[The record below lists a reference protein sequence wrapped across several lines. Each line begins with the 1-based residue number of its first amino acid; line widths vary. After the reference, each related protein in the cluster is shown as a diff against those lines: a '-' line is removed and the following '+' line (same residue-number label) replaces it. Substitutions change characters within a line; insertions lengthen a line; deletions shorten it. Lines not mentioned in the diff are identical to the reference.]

1 MRRDSKY
8 FPPYVAYNM
17 NPDPTSLRAAL
28 SVLFDWNGFAARHT
42 VEEHEKRCER
52 WLHTFAPLLSD
63 HGHDLRIT
71 ADLPPILWMYV
82 WEGIHNVLPGSFS
95 LTKEQTKSFDKVFK
109 HDFATEEDQID
120 PVWPEFLTAFDA
132 FKRTYSGLH
141 FEIASKVETALLGRF
156 TAEILKKCDHQL
168 AVAHRT
174 SMRAV
179 ADGCL
184 EELGNIL
191 EGFEDFDS
199 AEAAYGKWKASF
211 LWGMGGKQEGGVET
225 RAPHASPASIAKST
239 FTEETQADARSST
252 YGNTNDSHSIPFE
265 GAQMEAFVNKLVEDA
280 STIVST
286 ERARLVSSRY
296 RVR

>member
-1 MRRDSKY
+1 
-8 FPPYVAYNM
+8 M

-42 VEEHEKRCER
+42 VEEHEERCER
-52 WLHTFAPLLSD
+52 WLDTFAPLLND
-63 HGHDLRIT
+63 HGHDLQIK
-71 ADLPPILWMYV
+71 ADMPPILWMYV

-95 LTKEQTKSFDKVFK
+95 LTKEQTKFFDKVFE
-109 HDFATEEDQID
+109 HDFATEEDQVD
-120 PVWPEFLTAFDA
+120 PVWPEFLGAFDV
-132 FKRTYSGLH
+132 FKLTYSRLH
-141 FEIASKVETALLGRF
+141 LEIAPRVEAALLGRF

-174 SMRAV
+174 SMHAV

-184 EELGNIL
+184 DELRNIL
-191 EGFEDFDS
+191 EGSRDFDS

-211 LWGMGGKQEGGVET
+211 LCVMGGKQEGGVET
-225 RAPHASPASIAKST
+225 QAPHASPASIAKST

-252 YGNTNDSHSIPFE
+252 YGNTVDSHSIPFE
-265 GAQMEAFVNKLVEDA
+265 GAQMEAFVNELIEDA

-286 ERARLVSSRY
+286 ERGRLVSSRY
-296 RVR
+296 RSGALRSNN